1 MLEVLFATMG
11 RNIPDIRAVKKPSGI
26 GRQGIATADG
36 LKKRGASIKGMVKR
50 LTIKTATRRTIAN
63 PTLEWSPVSLTV
75 HARRTLVEEVQGAIR
90 AVGGYDGL

>member
-26 GRQGIATADG
+26 GQQGIATADG
-36 LKKRGASIKGMVKR
+36 LKKRDVSIKGMAKR

-75 HARRTLVEEVQGAIR
+75 HARRTLADEAQGELR
-90 AVGGYDGL
+90 AAGGYDGL